1 MSTPHII
8 FCARTASVDD
18 LCAKLAGLAAECLFV
33 TGFFCLLVATNI
45 STISSIVI
53 VEVRSA
59 LNLTIGTR
67 TSSIDNQCT
76 RGRIVTGFVCPIV
89 TTSISTIARTV
100 VR

>member
-1 MSTPHII
+1 MSTPHLI
-8 FCARTASVDD
+8 FWARTASVDD
-18 LCAKLAGLAAECLFV
+18 FCAKLVGLAAGCLCD
-33 TGFFCLLVATNI
+33 TDFFCLLVAANI

-59 LNLTIGTR
+59 LNLTFGTR

-76 RGRIVTGFVCPIV
+76 RGRIVTGFVCRIV
-89 TTSISTIARTV
+89 TTNISTIARNV